1 MGLKEVI
8 SNVIDKYGFDAV
20 LKSYTTTTNDYGEV
34 VDDSYTET
42 NIKVV
47 FFDNP
52 KVSFLRQIFGLEG
65 QNSQTFL
72 IKADIPVDENSR
84 IVIDGRE
91 YQINEVSSIHYK
103 DQVVAQILFVS

>member
-1 MGLKEVI
+1 MALKEI
-8 SNVIDKYGFDAV
+8 INRIIEKYGVDAV
-20 LKSYTTTTNDYGEV
+20 LRSYTTTTNDYGEV

-65 QNSQTFL
+65 QNSQTYL
-72 IKADIPVDENSR
+72 IKADVLVDENSK

-103 DQVVAQILFVS
+103 DQVVAQILSVS